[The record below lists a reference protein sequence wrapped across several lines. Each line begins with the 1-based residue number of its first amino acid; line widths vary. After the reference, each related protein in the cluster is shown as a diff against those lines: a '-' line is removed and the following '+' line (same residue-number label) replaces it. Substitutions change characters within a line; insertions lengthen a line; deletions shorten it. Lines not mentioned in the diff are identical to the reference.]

1 MGLLITFA
9 LVALGFS
16 FLCSIM
22 EAVFLSVTISYIIA
36 QKKKGHRSA
45 SLLESY
51 KLDTSRPLAAILS
64 LNTIAHTVGAAGVG
78 AQAAALFGSSS
89 VVVASIILTLLMLYF
104 TEIIPKTLGAHF
116 WRQLAPAV
124 AYGLA
129 LLIPVMFPFVFVS
142 RVITTLLSGLRGQEA
157 SREELRAIVDLGER
171 AGLFRDRESSILR
184 NLFRF
189 PTLQVKDI
197 MTPRPVLFTLD
208 GNRTVSEIVRDHPD
222 IPFSRIPIYLKDV
235 DSIIGYVLLGDL
247 FTSHATGKE
256 DGKLV
261 SFRRDIISVPATLT
275 LSSFFDSLLD
285 SREHIALVI
294 DEFGGTAGIATM
306 EDVVETLLGM
316 EIVDEADQ
324 TEDMQALA
332 RAQWEKRARHL
343 GIVGKEK
350 IGADSSGG
358 LPGL

>member
-1 MGLLITFA
+1 MGLLIIFA

-22 EAVFLSVTISYIIA
+22 EAVFLSVTFSYIIA
-36 QKKKGHRSA
+36 LQKQGHRSS

-78 AQAAALFGSSS
+78 AQSAALFGSSS
-89 VVVASIILTLLMLYF
+89 VVIASVILTLLMLYF
-104 TEIIPKTLGAHF
+104 TEIIPKTLGTHF

-129 LLIPVMFPFVFVS
+129 FLIPVMYPFVFLS
-142 RVITTLLSGLRGQEA
+142 RVITKVLSRWRGQEA
-157 SREELRAIVDLGER
+157 SHDELRAIVDLGER
-171 AGLFRDRESSILR
+171 SGLFRDRESSILR

-189 PTLQVKDI
+189 PSLQVKDI
-197 MTPRPVLFTLD
+197 MTPRPVLFALD
-208 GNRTVSEIVRDHPD
+208 GSLSVADIVSSHPD
-222 IPFSRIPIYLKDV
+222 IPFSRIPIYLKDN
-235 DSIIGYVLLGDL
+235 DAIIGYVLLGDL
-247 FTSHATGKE
+247 FHAHATGRKE
-256 DGKLV
+256 QNLLAFK
-261 SFRRDIISVPATLT
+261 RDIISVPATLP
-275 LSSFFDSLLD
+275 LSSFFDRLLD
-285 SREHIALVI
+285 RREHIALAI
-294 DEFGGTAGIATM
+294 DEFGGTAGIVTM

-332 RAQWEKRARHL
+332 RAQWEKRAQQL

-350 IGADSSGG
+350 AGSGG
-358 LPGL
+358 RRVEP

>member
-1 MGLLITFA
+1 MALLIAFA

-22 EAVFLSVTISYIIA
+22 EAVLLSVTFSYVISLESR
-36 QKKKGHRSA
+36 GHRA
-45 SLLESY
+45 GKMLERFQR
-51 KLDTSRPLAAILS
+51 DINRPLAAILS
-64 LNTIAHTVGAAGVG
+64 LNTIANTVGAAGVG
-78 AQAAALFGSSS
+78 AQAAAVYGSSALGI
-89 VVVASIILTLLMLYF
+89 ASGILTLLILVF
-104 TEIIPKTLGAHF
+104 SEIIPKTLGARY
-116 WRQLAPAV
+116 WRSLAPAV

-129 LLIPVMFPFVFVS
+129 ILIPVMYPFVMLS
-142 RVITTLLSGLRGQEA
+142 RIITRTFGRGQEA
-157 SREELRAIVDLGER
+157 GRDELRAIVELGER
-171 AGLFRDRESSILR
+171 SGIFRARESSILR

-197 MTPRPVLFTLD
+197 MTPRPVLFALD
-208 GNRTVSEIVRDHPD
+208 GSLSVAEVVASHPD

-247 FTSHATGKE
+247 FHSHATGRK
-256 DGKLV
+256 DQNLL
-261 SFRRDIISVPATLT
+261 SFRRDITSVPATLPLT
-275 LSSFFDSLLD
+275 SFFDRLLD
-285 SREHIALVI
+285 RREHIALAI

-332 RAQWEKRARHL
+332 RARWGRKARQL
-343 GIVGKEK
+343 GIVTEAGTGREGDIRK
-350 IGADSSGG
+350 
-358 LPGL
+358 P

>member
-22 EAVFLSVTISYIIA
+22 EAVLLSVTFSYVVA
-36 QKKKGHRSA
+36 
-45 SLLESY
+45 LETSEHPAGKMLE
-51 KLDTSRPLAAILS
+51 KLKRDINRPLAAILS
-64 LNTIAHTVGAAGVG
+64 LNTIANTVGAAGVG
-78 AQAAALFGSSS
+78 AQAAAVYGSSALGI
-89 VVVASIILTLLMLYF
+89 ASGTLTLLILVF
-104 TEIIPKTLGAHF
+104 SEIIPKTLGATY
-116 WRQLAPAV
+116 WRGLAPFV

-129 LLIPVMFPFVFVS
+129 VLIPLMYPFVSLS
-142 RVITTLLSGLRGQEA
+142 RVITRALGRGQEP
-157 SREELRAIVDLGER
+157 SHEELKAIVELGER
-171 AGLFRDRESSILR
+171 SGLFRNRESSILR

-189 PTLQVKDI
+189 PSLQIKDI
-197 MTPRPVLFTLD
+197 MTPRPVLFALD
-208 GNRTVSEIVRDHPD
+208 GNRTVSEIVRDHPA

-256 DGKLV
+256 DRNLV
-261 SFRRDIISVPATLT
+261 SFRRDIISVPTTLP
-275 LSSFFDSLLD
+275 LSSFFDRLLD

-332 RAQWEKRARHL
+332 RARWEKRARQL
-343 GIVGKEK
+343 GIVKDG
-350 IGADSSGG
+350 GAGAG
-358 LPGL
+358 HRRQP